1 MEKLSLGMPVHW
13 LGSINLTLTNML
25 GSRRY
30 VRYGTGISE
39 EQTRAA
45 PKWFIQWVAT
55 PLDSAFC
62 QGPEGLLYL
71 SKRVN
76 KGKYFGEKM
85 NSVVGLRSTKSN

>member
-62 QGPEGLLYL
+62 PGPEGLLYL

-76 KGKYFGEKM
+76 KGKYPPPRKGK
-85 NSVVGLRSTKSN
+85 NSRENA